1 MPEKIAQLLWGTL
14 MPVLLCAV
22 GIRLIPAV
30 GAARLNPREVLSKTL
45 GKKRPGAKSPPL
57 KTLFTA
63 LGGTIGVG
71 NTVGVAA
78 AIRVGGAGAV
88 LWMILSSFAA
98 MSIKYAE
105 TYLSCRFKDPSLGF
119 GGPMHYMKKLRGF
132 KSCSVL
138 FSAAAIPAAMFVGN
152 AAQSDLVCRS
162 LESGFGI
169 PRALGA
175 GILAAALGAVIIG
188 GAKRI
193 TDCCGA
199 VVPVI
204 SLAYCAACLA
214 LTVYR
219 AEMIPG
225 ALVAIVSGAA
235 HPLSAAGGIG
245 GFALSKAV
253 SAGFSKGMFSN
264 EAGMG
269 SSPMAHTRSDETDP
283 EALGSWGVLEVF
295 IDTTLIC
302 TLSALVILTGGTG
315 GVGEAFSRYFGRI
328 GEVFFDLSMCCFAF
342 ASMCAWSM
350 YALSAISFLTRSR
363 TAALIFKAVF
373 TAAVFTG
380 AVLSTDRIILLADL
394 FNALM
399 AIPNLAALFF
409 IAPEIAKTRRD
420 DKNGEARQKRFSVE
434 TVQKD
439 QKLNISSP

>member
-1 MPEKIAQLLWGTL
+1 MLESISAALWGTI
-14 MPVLLCAV
+14 MPILLCAV
-22 GIRLIPAV
+22 GLRLIPAV
-30 GAARLNPREVLSKTL
+30 GAARLRGRAVISATL
-45 GKKRPGAKSPPL
+45 LKKRPGTKSSPM

-105 TYLSCRFKDPSLGF
+105 TFLSCKYRDHNLGF

-132 KSCSVL
+132 KPAAVL
-138 FSAAAIPAAMFVGN
+138 FSAAAIPAALFVGN

-162 LESGFGI
+162 LESGFGL
-169 PRALGA
+169 PRTVGA
-175 GILAAALGAVIIG
+175 AILAAAVGAVILG
-188 GAKRI
+188 GARRI

-199 VVPVI
+199 LVPLMSI
-204 SLAYCAACLA
+204 SYCAACLA
-214 LTVYR
+214 LIVSR
-219 AEMIPG
+219 ADMIPE
-225 ALVAIVSGAA
+225 ALGTIAAGAA
-235 HPLSAAGGIG
+235 KPLSAAGGIG

-269 SSPMAHTRSDETDP
+269 TSPMAHTRSDETDP
-283 EALGSWGVLEVF
+283 EALGAWGVLEVF

-302 TLSALVILTGGTG
+302 TLSALVILTGGTKS
-315 GVGEAFSRYFGRI
+315 VGEAFSQLLGRP
-328 GEVFFDLSMCCFAF
+328 GELFFALSMCCFAF

-350 YALSAISFLTRSR
+350 YALSALSFLTRSR
-363 TAALIFKAVF
+363 AAALIFKAVF

-380 AVLSTDRIILLADL
+380 AVLTTERIIMLADL

-399 AIPNLAALFF
+399 AIPNLAALFLL
-409 IAPEIAKTRRD
+409 APEISSKHD
-420 DKNGEARQKRFSVE
+420 PGSGVFSDNSI
-434 TVQKD
+434 TNTI
-439 QKLNISSP
+439 LT